1 MGDRH
6 TDDIFPGLLRASLG
20 VIFREWIII
29 NQYYLVDH
37 LRVYGV
43 VFIVVIT

>member
-6 TDDIFPGLLRASLG
+6 TDYIFPGLLRASLG